1 MKVNL
6 IVAACGKSFGIGCN
20 GELPWRLRSEM
31 KYFAETTSKT
41 KDPNKRNAVIMG
53 RKTWESIPSKF
64 RPLKSRLN
72 IVLSHQANYIL
83 GDEVDGETLLQLLTA
98 FLFVFSKEFIS

>member
-1 MKVNL
+1 MQFKL
-6 IVAACGKSFGIGCN
+6 IVATDSNYGIGLD
-20 GELPWRLRSEM
+20 GSIPWYIKNDILNFTNIT
-31 KYFAETTSKT
+31 KNVNET
-41 KDPNKRNAVIMG
+41 NVVIMG

-98 FLFVFSKEFIS
+98 FLFVFSKELIS